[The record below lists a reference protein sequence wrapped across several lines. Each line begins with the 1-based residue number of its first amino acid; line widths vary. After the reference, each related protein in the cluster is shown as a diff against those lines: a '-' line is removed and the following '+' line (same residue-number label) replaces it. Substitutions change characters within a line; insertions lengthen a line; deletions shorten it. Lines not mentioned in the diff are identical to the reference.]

1 MDLDPR
7 ACYRALCTR
16 DARFDG
22 RLFVG
27 VRTTGIYC
35 RPVCPARTPKRE
47 HVQFFPTAAAAHE
60 AGFRP
65 CLRCRPET
73 APDIAAWRGTSN
85 TVARALDWDDH
96 LPRMVRLLQRQYS
109 SPHIALDRYAER
121 RRPSAARKAL
131 ELYFGGDIAA
141 IDNVDVEAGGT
152 AFQRTVWAALR
163 RIPAG
168 QTTSYGAL
176 ASTIERPR
184 AMRAV
189 GLANGSNPIGIIVP
203 CHRVIGASG
212 ALTGYG
218 GGLARKQWLL
228 EHEGAI
234 GR

>member
-1 MDLDPR
+1 MLIHEH
-7 ACYRALCTR
+7 AVA
-16 DARFDG
+16 DG
-22 RLFVG
+22 QHTQSSAWF
-27 VRTTGIYC
+27 IEHI
-35 RPVCPARTPKRE
+35 PTP
-47 HVQFFPTAAAAHE
+47 
-60 AGFRP
+60 
-65 CLRCRPET
+65 
-73 APDIAAWRGTSN
+73 IGTMVLLTDSN
-85 TVARALDWDDH
+85 ERVRALDWDDH

-109 SPHIALDRYAER
+109 SPPIALDQYTER

-131 ELYFGGDIAA
+131 EAYFEGDIAA
-141 IDNVDVEAGGT
+141 IDAVDVEAGGT
-152 AFQRTVWAALR
+152 AFQRAVWAALR

-189 GLANGSNPIGIIVP
+189 GLANGSNPIGVIVP

>member
-1 MDLDPR
+1 MLSLDHVASDRYCIEHSTWFIEQMPTPIGTMV
-7 ACYRALCTR
+7 LVTD
-16 DARFDG
+16 DAER
-22 RLFVG
+22 V
-27 VRTTGIYC
+27 
-35 RPVCPARTPKRE
+35 
-47 HVQFFPTAAAAHE
+47 
-60 AGFRP
+60 
-65 CLRCRPET
+65 
-73 APDIAAWRGTSN
+73 
-85 TVARALDWDDH
+85 RALDWDDH

-121 RRPSAARKAL
+121 GRPSAARKAL
-131 ELYFGGDIAA
+131 EAYFQGDITA
-141 IDNVDVEAGGT
+141 IDQVGVETGGT
-152 AFQRTVWAALR
+152 PFQRTVWAALR
-163 RIPAG
+163 RVPAG

-176 ASTIERPR
+176 ASAIDRPR

-234 GR
+234 GRVSGRCEDTSWTERARE

>member
-1 MDLDPR
+1 MQIHQHTVTGGQHTHSSAWFIEHIPTPIGTM
-7 ACYRALCTR
+7 ALLTDSAQR
-16 DARFDG
+16 
-22 RLFVG
+22 V
-27 VRTTGIYC
+27 
-35 RPVCPARTPKRE
+35 
-47 HVQFFPTAAAAHE
+47 
-60 AGFRP
+60 
-65 CLRCRPET
+65 
-73 APDIAAWRGTSN
+73 
-85 TVARALDWDDH
+85 RALDWDDH
-96 LPRMVRLLQRQYS
+96 LPRMVRLLRRQYS
-109 SPHIALDRYAER
+109 RPDITLEQYQDRS
-121 RRPSAARKAL
+121 RPSVARAAL
-131 ELYFGGDIAA
+131 EAYMAGDIAA
-141 IDNVDVEAGGT
+141 IDAIDVESSGT

-176 ASTIERPR
+176 ASAIERPR

-234 GR
+234 GRVKGTRLSWLVRRPSRCPTDCPQHRRSRSSSFP

>member
-1 MDLDPR
+1 MIRKQSVTNGQPTQSSAWFIEQMPTPIGTMVLVTD
-7 ACYRALCTR
+7 
-16 DARFDG
+16 DAER
-22 RLFVG
+22 V
-27 VRTTGIYC
+27 
-35 RPVCPARTPKRE
+35 
-47 HVQFFPTAAAAHE
+47 
-60 AGFRP
+60 
-65 CLRCRPET
+65 
-73 APDIAAWRGTSN
+73 
-85 TVARALDWDDH
+85 RALDWDDH

-109 SPHIALDRYAER
+109 SPHIALDRYTER
-121 RRPSAARKAL
+121 KRPSAARKAL
-131 ELYFGGDIAA
+131 EAYFEGNIAA
-141 IDNVDVEAGGT
+141 LDHVGVETGGT
-152 AFQRTVWAALR
+152 LFQRTVWAALR

-176 ASTIERPR
+176 ASTIDRPR

-234 GR
+234 IDRVNRTQV

>member
-1 MDLDPR
+1 MQTQEHAATDSQHTPSSAWFIEHIPTPIGTMVLVTD
-7 ACYRALCTR
+7 
-16 DARFDG
+16 DAG
-22 RLFVG
+22 RV
-27 VRTTGIYC
+27 
-35 RPVCPARTPKRE
+35 
-47 HVQFFPTAAAAHE
+47 
-60 AGFRP
+60 
-65 CLRCRPET
+65 
-73 APDIAAWRGTSN
+73 
-85 TVARALDWDDH
+85 RALDWDDH

-131 ELYFGGDIAA
+131 EAYFDGNITALDHVG
-141 IDNVDVEAGGT
+141 VETGGT

-176 ASTIERPR
+176 ASTIRRPR

-234 GR
+234 NR

>member
-1 MDLDPR
+1 MLIQDHVASDRYSMEHSTWLIEHMPTPIGTMVLVTD
-7 ACYRALCTR
+7 
-16 DARFDG
+16 DAER
-22 RLFVG
+22 V
-27 VRTTGIYC
+27 
-35 RPVCPARTPKRE
+35 
-47 HVQFFPTAAAAHE
+47 
-60 AGFRP
+60 
-65 CLRCRPET
+65 
-73 APDIAAWRGTSN
+73 
-85 TVARALDWDDH
+85 RALDWDDH

-131 ELYFGGDIAA
+131 EAYFEGNITA
-141 IDNVDVEAGGT
+141 IDHIGVETGGT
-152 AFQRTVWAALR
+152 PFQRTVWAALR

-189 GLANGSNPIGIIVP
+189 GLANGSNPIGVIVP

>member
-1 MDLDPR
+1 MPIREQAVIDGQHTQSSAWFIEHIPTPIGTMVLLTD
-7 ACYRALCTR
+7 
-16 DARFDG
+16 DAER
-22 RLFVG
+22 V
-27 VRTTGIYC
+27 
-35 RPVCPARTPKRE
+35 
-47 HVQFFPTAAAAHE
+47 
-60 AGFRP
+60 
-65 CLRCRPET
+65 
-73 APDIAAWRGTSN
+73 
-85 TVARALDWDDH
+85 RALDWDDH

-109 SPHIALDRYAER
+109 SPHIALDRYRER
-121 RRPSAARKAL
+121 KQASRARTAL
-131 ELYFGGDIAA
+131 ERYFAGDIAA
-141 IDNVDVEAGGT
+141 LDRVGVETGGT
-152 AFQRTVWAALR
+152 PFQRTVWAALR

-176 ASTIERPR
+176 ASTIDRPR

>member
-1 MDLDPR
+1 MLIREQAVTNGQHSQPS
-7 ACYRALCTR
+7 AW
-16 DARFDG
+16 FIE
-22 RLFVG
+22 
-27 VRTTGIYC
+27 RTASPIGTM
-35 RPVCPARTPKRE
+35 VLVTD
-47 HVQFFPTAAAAHE
+47 E
-60 AGFRP
+60 AER
-65 CLRCRPET
+65 
-73 APDIAAWRGTSN
+73 
-85 TVARALDWDDH
+85 VRALDWDDH

-121 RRPSAARKAL
+121 KRPSAARKAL
-131 ELYFGGDIAA
+131 EAYFDGNIAA
-141 IDNVDVEAGGT
+141 LDHVGVETGGT
-152 AFQRTVWAALR
+152 PFQRTVWAALR

-176 ASTIERPR
+176 ASTIDRPR

-228 EHEGAI
+228 EHEGAL
-234 GR
+234 GGVNRTRL

>member
-1 MDLDPR
+1 MLIREQAVTNGQHIPSS
-7 ACYRALCTR
+7 AWS
-16 DARFDG
+16 
-22 RLFVG
+22 
-27 VRTTGIYC
+27 IEHI
-35 RPVCPARTPKRE
+35 PTP
-47 HVQFFPTAAAAHE
+47 
-60 AGFRP
+60 
-65 CLRCRPET
+65 
-73 APDIAAWRGTSN
+73 IGTMVLLTDSAER
-85 TVARALDWDDH
+85 VRALDWDDH

-109 SPHIALDRYAER
+109 SSDIALDRYAER
-121 RRPSAARKAL
+121 SRPSAAREAL
-131 ELYFGGDIAA
+131 EAYLDGNITALDHVG
-141 IDNVDVEAGGT
+141 VETGGT
-152 AFQRTVWAALR
+152 PFQRTVWAALR

-176 ASTIERPR
+176 ASTIDHPR

-234 GR
+234 NR

>member
-1 MDLDPR
+1 MQIHQHTV
-7 ACYRALCTR
+7 TR
-16 DARFDG
+16 GQHTQSSAW
-22 RLFVG
+22 FVEH
-27 VRTTGIYC
+27 I
-35 RPVCPARTPKRE
+35 PTP
-47 HVQFFPTAAAAHE
+47 
-60 AGFRP
+60 
-65 CLRCRPET
+65 
-73 APDIAAWRGTSN
+73 IGTMVLLTDSAER
-85 TVARALDWDDH
+85 VRALDWDDH

-109 SPHIALDRYAER
+109 SSDIALDRYAER

-131 ELYFGGDIAA
+131 EAYLDGNITALD
-141 IDNVDVEAGGT
+141 DVGVETGGT
-152 AFQRTVWAALR
+152 PFQRTVWAALR

-176 ASTIERPR
+176 ASMIDRPR

-234 GR
+234 SRVNRTGL